1 MSEFSTG
8 LRDSLASLYKSHG
21 GWKSILASG
30 YFWLA
35 VVVSVLC
42 WRTIAIGDWTS
53 FAQSAL
59 PTLAGFSIAA
69 FAIIFAV
76 LSEGERKALSLPD
89 ERLGGRSPFLILT
102 SAIGHAMVVQLFA
115 LLYSLIFAS
124 KPVPN
129 ILSCLDVDKINIAF
143 SAIGFLLVIYG
154 IVLILASV
162 LSIYKILEIKA
173 RI

>member
-8 LRDSLASLYKSHG
+8 LWDSLISLYKSHG

-35 VVVSVLC
+35 VVVCVFC
-42 WRTIAIGDWTS
+42 WPTIVGGGWTS

-76 LSEGERKALSLPD
+76 LSEGERKALSSPE
-89 ERLGGRSPFLILT
+89 ERLGGRSPFLVLT
-102 SAIGHAMVVQLFA
+102 SAIGHAMVTQMFA
-115 LLYSLIFAS
+115 LLYSLVFDA
-124 KPVPN
+124 KPIPSISNFRHADAVN
-129 ILSCLDVDKINIAF
+129 IGL
-143 SAIGFLLVIYG
+143 SAIGLLLTVYG
-154 IVLILASV
+154 VVLVLASV
-162 LSIYKILEIKA
+162 LSIYRILEIKA
-173 RI
+173 RL

>member
-8 LRDSLASLYKSHG
+8 LWDSLVSLYKSHG
-21 GWKSILASG
+21 GSKSIFASG

-35 VVVSVLC
+35 LVVCVFC
-42 WRTIAIGDWTS
+42 WPTVAEGSWTS

-76 LSEGERKALSLPD
+76 LSDVERRALSAPD
-89 ERLGGRSPFLILT
+89 ERLGGRSPFLVLT
-102 SAIGHAMVVQLFA
+102 SAIGHAMVTQMFA
-115 LLYSLIFAS
+115 LLYSLIYEA
-124 KPVPN
+124 KPFPN
-129 ILSCLDVDKINIAF
+129 ILNIEHVNVLNIAL
-143 SAIGFLLVIYG
+143 SGIGFLLTVYG
-154 IVLILASV
+154 VVLILASV
-162 LSIYKILEIKA
+162 LSIYRILEIKA